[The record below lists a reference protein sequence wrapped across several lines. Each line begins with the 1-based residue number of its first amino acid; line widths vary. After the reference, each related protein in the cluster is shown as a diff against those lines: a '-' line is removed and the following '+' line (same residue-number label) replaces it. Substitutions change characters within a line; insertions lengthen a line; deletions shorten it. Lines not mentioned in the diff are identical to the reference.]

1 MKRII
6 SHTLIL
12 IVLILSKSI
21 SVLSFLQKGSRLT
34 APSPRCMPPSPAKTI
49 LNEDGSKDDLR
60 LLDATFLVSG
70 TTIGAGMLA
79 LPEVAR
85 EPGFIPSTLTLV
97 GCWVFMS
104 ITGLLIAEVAANL
117 SVRGVNFESG
127 RREDRDRDRD
137 RDGDRD
143 GDADLALK
151 PKGILAMVDS
161 TLGRPAALASGA
173 TYLFFH
179 YTLLCAYI
187 SEAGLIL
194 NESLFHSPD
203 SKFGSLIFTAVLGY
217 ILFFGSENFIG
228 KFNDVSLLVVILSFI
243 GLVCILSSLFSSD
256 QLLTVNEFVY
266 IPKAV
271 PIMFLALV
279 YHNVVPVI
287 CEKLKYDKKSITKA
301 ILFGTFIPLFMFVIW
316 IGLILGIKLPEVDGS
331 NLDVM
336 TKVDPVMLLKMKNP
350 GNEFLGPLVSLFSEF
365 SISTSFTG
373 FVLGLTS
380 FFKDILPSRREDVP
394 DPYVYNLILL
404 PPLVVSLL
412 GGSDL
417 FLSALDIAG
426 TYGITFLFGVLPV
439 FMVQSL
445 RY

>member
-1 MKRII
+1 MKSII

-12 IVLILSKSI
+12 IVLMQSRGI
-21 SVLSFLQKGSRLT
+21 SVLSFLQKGLRLT
-34 APSPRCMPPSPAKTI
+34 PCSPRCIPPASAKMI
-49 LNEDGSKDDLR
+49 LNKDGSKDDSS

-117 SVRGVNFESG
+117 RVRGVEFESL
-127 RREDRDRDRD
+127 RREDVD
-137 RDGDRD
+137 RDGDGD

-151 PKGILAMVDS
+151 SKGILAMVDS

-187 SEAGLIL
+187 SEAGLII
-194 NESLFHSPD
+194 NESLLHSPD

-217 ILFFGSENFIG
+217 ILFLGSENFIG
-228 KFNDVSLLVVILSFI
+228 KFNDVSLLVVILSFM
-243 GLVCILSSLFSSD
+243 GLVCTLSSLFSSD

-287 CEKLKYDKKSITKA
+287 CEKLKYEKKSITKA
-301 ILFGTFIPLFMFVIW
+301 ILFGTFIPLFMFVLW
-316 IGLILGIKLPEVDGS
+316 IGLILGIKLPEGDGS
-331 NLDVM
+331 HLDMM

-380 FFKDILPSRREDVP
+380 FFKDIFPSRQEDAPP
-394 DPYVYNLILL
+394 DPYVYSLILL